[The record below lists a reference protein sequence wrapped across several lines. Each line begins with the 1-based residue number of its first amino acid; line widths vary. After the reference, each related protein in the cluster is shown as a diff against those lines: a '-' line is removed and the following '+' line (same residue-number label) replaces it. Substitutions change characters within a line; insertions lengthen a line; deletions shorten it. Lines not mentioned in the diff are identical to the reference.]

1 MYYASVVRVLAFL
14 LLIVAAASIPSIFMA
29 IAAGEDSQTFAFG
42 TMILC
47 IVVVS
52 SSVLLLTPKPDR
64 KARPSDALGTV
75 ILWWFITPV
84 ATSLPF
90 VLGVENDSVLSA
102 IHEATACLTTTGQSV
117 ISVQNNEWPISL
129 VVWRG
134 MLHLLGG
141 LATITV
147 AASVLAALNLG
158 GPGIHRTVLFTVPE
172 TSFFNA
178 VPRVAR
184 VVSILMVI
192 SILALFS
199 ALVFMG
205 VPAERALGDSVSAL
219 TTGLVHPQ
227 GIMRAP
233 LDTGPSIV
241 LGIGL
246 LVGAMGL
253 AIWLP
258 LKDRKPLKAVTDP
271 EVTLFVGLLFVF
283 VGFAVA
289 SDLNVTEG
297 LSCAGFACLD
307 RRVGAVCS
315 GRSQNC
321 AFHCA
326 GPKGWSGIPSTRIS
340 AVGLGISFPGSGIE
354 RTKRDRG
361 LGLSDRLRTL
371 DIPAHVRIC
380 LSGAGFHPGHTSL
393 YWRSDQFSS
402 RTGELSGG
410 LNWACA
416 SIDHFF
422 NDSRAIGGFSPDS
435 SPFPQLLEGVTA
447 VRTCTEA
454 VIPLAR
460 HITRTGQIGF
470 PSCPPTKNRICKTPS

>member
-42 TMILC
+42 TMVLC

-90 VLGVENDSVLSA
+90 ILGVENDSVLSA

-297 LSCAGFACLD
+297 LSWALSALSTSGLSLSDPADYNRIPLPVLVLPALIGGSALSAAGGVKIARFIVLARRAGQEFRQLGYRQSVLGFRFRDRELNERSVIGVWVYLIGYVLSIFLLMSGFA
-307 RRVGAVCS
+307 
-315 GRSQNC
+315 
-321 AFHCA
+321 F
-326 GPKGWSGIPSTRIS
+326 
-340 AVGLGISFPGSGIE
+340 
-354 RTKRDRG
+354 
-361 LGLSDRLRTL
+361 LGLDY
-371 DIPAHVRIC
+371 IPAIR
-380 LSGAGFHPGHTSL
+380 LSI
-393 YWRSDQFSS
+393 
-402 RTGELSGG
+402 GG
-410 LNWACA
+410 LTNSAA
-416 SIDHFF
+416 VLGSYPVDLTGPAQALI
-422 NDSRAIGGFSPDS
+422 IFSMI
-435 SPFPQLLEGVTA
+435 LGRLEVLA
-447 VRTCTEA
+447 L
-454 VIPLAR
+454 IPALSLSFWR
-460 HITRTGQIGF
+460 G
-470 PSCPPTKNRICKTPS
+470 

>member
-42 TMILC
+42 TMVLC

-297 LSCAGFACLD
+297 LSWALSALSTSGGSALSAAGGVKIARFIVLARRAGQEFRQLGYRQSVLGFRFRDRELNERSVIGVWVYLIGYVLSIFLLMSGFA
-307 RRVGAVCS
+307 
-315 GRSQNC
+315 
-321 AFHCA
+321 F
-326 GPKGWSGIPSTRIS
+326 
-340 AVGLGISFPGSGIE
+340 
-354 RTKRDRG
+354 
-361 LGLSDRLRTL
+361 LGLDFILAIRLSIGGLTNSAAVLGSYPVDLTGPAQALIIFSMILGRL
-371 DIPAHVRIC
+371 EVLALIPA
-380 LSGAGFHPGHTSL
+380 LSLSF
-393 YWRSDQFSS
+393 WR
-402 RTGELSGG
+402 G
-410 LNWACA
+410 
-416 SIDHFF
+416 
-422 NDSRAIGGFSPDS
+422 
-435 SPFPQLLEGVTA
+435 
-447 VRTCTEA
+447 
-454 VIPLAR
+454 
-460 HITRTGQIGF
+460 
-470 PSCPPTKNRICKTPS
+470 

>member
-297 LSCAGFACLD
+297 LSWAGW
-307 RRVGAVCS
+307 G
-315 GRSQNC
+315 
-321 AFHCA
+321 
-326 GPKGWSGIPSTRIS
+326 
-340 AVGLGISFPGSGIE
+340 
-354 RTKRDRG
+354 
-361 LGLSDRLRTL
+361 
-371 DIPAHVRIC
+371 
-380 LSGAGFHPGHTSL
+380 
-393 YWRSDQFSS
+393 FSS
-402 RTGELSGG
+402 
-410 LNWACA
+410 
-416 SIDHFF
+416 
-422 NDSRAIGGFSPDS
+422 
-435 SPFPQLLEGVTA
+435 
-447 VRTCTEA
+447 
-454 VIPLAR
+454 
-460 HITRTGQIGF
+460 
-470 PSCPPTKNRICKTPS
+470 